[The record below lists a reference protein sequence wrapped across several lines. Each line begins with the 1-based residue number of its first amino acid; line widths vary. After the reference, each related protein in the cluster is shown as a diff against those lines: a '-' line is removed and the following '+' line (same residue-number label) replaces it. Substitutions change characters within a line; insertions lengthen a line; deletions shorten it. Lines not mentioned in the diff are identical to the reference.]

1 MAPMPAPTLT
11 HIGGPTLLIEIDG
24 WRLLTDPTFEAPG
37 RTYSFGYG
45 ARSRKVTG
53 PALQPSDL
61 GTIDAVLLSHDQH
74 ADNLDDAGRAFLP
87 SAGDVLTTV
96 SGARRLGLGS
106 VGLAPWSST
115 VLRAPGRPTLTIT
128 ATPGR
133 HGPWFSPPIV
143 GDVIGFAVQV
153 EGADDVAVWVSGDT
167 VLCDGVREVASRL
180 NVDVAVMH
188 LGAVKFPTSG
198 PVRFTF
204 DTSEAAEVV
213 TLLKPRVVIPVHYE
227 GWSHFRENRDVFEP
241 ALAATGA
248 DVRWLVAGEATAID

>member
-1 MAPMPAPTLT
+1 MPAPTLT
-11 HIGGPTLLIEIDG
+11 HIGGPTLLIEIEG

-37 RTYSFGYG
+37 RTYSFGFG
-45 ARSRKVTG
+45 SRSRKVTG

-61 GTIDAVLLSHDQH
+61 GAIDAVLLSHDQH

-87 SAGDVLTTV
+87 SAAEVLTTV

-106 VGLAPWSST
+106 VGLVPWGST
-115 VLRAPGRPTLTIT
+115 VLRAPGRRTLTIT
-128 ATPGR
+128 ATPAQ
-133 HGPWFSPPIV
+133 HGPRFSHPIV
-143 GDVIGFAVQV
+143 GDAIGFAIEV

-167 VLCDGVREVASRL
+167 VLFDGIREVASRL
-180 NVDVAVMH
+180 TVDVAVLH
-188 LGAVKFPTSG
+188 LGAVQFPVSG
-198 PVRFTF
+198 PLRFTF

-213 TLLKPRVVIPVHYE
+213 TLLEPRVVVPVHYE

-248 DVRWLVAGEATAID
+248 DVRWLTPGEATVIE